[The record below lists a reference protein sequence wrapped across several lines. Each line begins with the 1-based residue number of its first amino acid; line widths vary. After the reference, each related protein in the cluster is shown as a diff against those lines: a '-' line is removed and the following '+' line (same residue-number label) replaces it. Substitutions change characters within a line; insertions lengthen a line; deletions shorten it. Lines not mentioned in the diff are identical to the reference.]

1 MLLADIRQAF
11 LSDMRLPTR
20 ELIARLSS
28 LEERPWGDYRDA
40 GCITNKQLAK
50 LLHPFGIKST
60 TFRQGDET
68 PKGYVRADFAD
79 AFDRYLP

>member
-11 LSDMRLPTR
+11 LGNSRLPTR

-28 LEERPWGDYRDA
+28 LEERPWGDYRD
-40 GCITNKQLAK
+40 GSCISNKQLAK
-50 LLHPFGIKST
+50 LLHLFGIKST

-68 PKGYVRADFAD
+68 PNGYVRADFED